1 VRLVFS
7 CLACASA
14 VTERE
19 LFCRRKRFKREI
31 FHGRKLFLMSL
42 QQPQGQIPAR
52 PESVPEGESRAASIY
67 ITKPKSLPD
76 KIRQAFWFGVLFF
89 KSFFFT

>member
-1 VRLVFS
+1 
-7 CLACASA
+7 
-14 VTERE
+14 
-19 LFCRRKRFKREI
+19 
-31 FHGRKLFLMSL
+31 MSL

-76 KIRQAFWFGVLFF
+76 KIRQAFWFGFLFF